1 MPVLFCFFVH
11 RILNCKTVTA
21 ISDHDEECLDLN
33 FGHYFLNF
41 GQNSKNSGQNLK
53 QRMAVQMS
61 KQELYEFNGDNRT
74 GVHRQEPEEEE

>member
-1 MPVLFCFFVH
+1 MPVLFCFFVYI
-11 RILNCKTVTA
+11 ILYCKTVTA
-21 ISDHDEECLDLN
+21 ISDHDEECLD
-33 FGHYFLNF
+33 LNF

-61 KQELYEFNGDNRT
+61 KQDIYEFNRDNRT